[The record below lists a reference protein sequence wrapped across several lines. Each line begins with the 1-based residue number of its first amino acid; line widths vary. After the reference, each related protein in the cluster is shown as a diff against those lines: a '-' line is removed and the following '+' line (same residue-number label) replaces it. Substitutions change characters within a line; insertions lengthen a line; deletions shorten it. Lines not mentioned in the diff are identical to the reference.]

1 MNLINEDP
9 YKRRKIITKVCE
21 ALGKRRKKGN
31 KFSLTA
37 SLPVDMAKF
46 SLEIRSIDNKNYFE
60 TFNNFQF

>member
-1 MNLINEDP
+1 M
-9 YKRRKIITKVCE
+9 KIRTKE
-21 ALGKRRKKGN
+21 EKLLLKFMKLSESEEKKGN